1 VRKNLQ
7 YIDLISI
14 HCISWSYWS

>member
-7 YIDLISI
+7 HIDLKSI